1 MSISRGLDKQRILR
15 YLGNAEYIYRWQERY
30 DIAVREIA
38 AETGVETFDIRT
50 RFLLEK
56 HLEDAMSL
64 DGIHPSAKGH
74 QIIKDA
80 VLRQLALA

>member
-1 MSISRGLDKQRILR
+1 M
-15 YLGNAEYIYRWQERY
+15 
-30 DIAVREIA
+30 REIA
-38 AETGVETFDIRT
+38 AETGVGIFDIRT

-56 HLEDAMSL
+56 HLGDAMSL